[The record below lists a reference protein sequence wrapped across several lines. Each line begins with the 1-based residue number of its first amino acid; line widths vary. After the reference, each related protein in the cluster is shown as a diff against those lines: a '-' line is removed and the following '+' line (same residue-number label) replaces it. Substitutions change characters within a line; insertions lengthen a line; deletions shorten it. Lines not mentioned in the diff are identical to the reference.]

1 MPGTEFSSLQCDD
14 LSPATKYCRL
24 CYDSDTKTL
33 VTKALP
39 SPEHEIVTASLQ
51 ILIAFQLHSME
62 LDDEVD
68 CLNSTMIGIGNWKKE
83 VDCCWAPAAQNT
95 KLSFVLEVGLW
106 ESSRRLTM
114 DAQGWLETR
123 GTSVNLVVTIE
134 IDRVYPIVN
143 IHQWELGKPIC
154 SASTRAAFNSTRF
167 FPGRRARRTAT
178 IMLSLANGV
187 ISAAGESYPESEPS
201 SSITQLELP
210 FEKVVARLT
219 NSPLER
225 NIIISEQDLRKLAGK
240 IWRKQGRI

>member
-68 CLNSTMIGIGNWKKE
+68 CLNSTTVGIGNWNKE
-83 VDCCWAPAAQNT
+83 ADCCWAPAAQKT
-95 KLSFVLEVGLW
+95 ELSFVLEVGLS
-106 ESSRRLTM
+106 ESSRHLAI
-114 DAQGWLETR
+114 DARGWLETR
-123 GTSVNLVVTIE
+123 GTSVNLVITIE
-134 IDRVYPIVN
+134 IDRAHPIVN
-143 IHQWELGKPIC
+143 IHQWELGTPNC
-154 SASTRAAFNSTRF
+154 SISTRSSPRLAY
-167 FPGRRARRTAT
+167 RTAT
-178 IMLSLANGV
+178 IKLSYANGV
-187 ISAAGESYPESEPS
+187 ISVAGESYADNVP

-210 FEKVVARLT
+210 FEKVVTRPP

-225 NIIISEQDLRKLAGK
+225 NIIISEQDRRKLAGK